1 MIAISYNNYFNEECG
16 KLVVAKNHEI
26 ILERLLQKFGEDYF
40 YLIKEEDLETTRLP
54 KEIIKLI
61 QEVV

>member
-1 MIAISYNNYFNEECG
+1 MIAISYNNCFNDEYG
-16 KLVVAKNHEI
+16 KLVVVNNCGV
-26 ILERLLQKFGEDYF
+26 ILEKIIKKFGEDYF
-40 YLIKEEDLETTRLP
+40 YLIKEEDLEMTRLP